1 MYAKLENG
9 FLRSAPK
16 TITLDG
22 KTINNPLPEELEQLG
37 YKQVVYV
44 DMPTEVTEGKHWE
57 SSWEEGE
64 TEIRQVWTL
73 VDDPVY
79 PTPEPTPEERI
90 SNLETTTDELK
101 STSDDIILMMAD
113 LIGGQE

>member
-1 MYAKLENG
+1 MHAKLQNG

-22 KTINNPLPEELEQLG
+22 RTINNPYDSELEQLG
-37 YKQVVYV
+37 YKQVVYT

-57 SSWEEGE
+57 SEWTEGE
-64 TEIRQVWTL
+64 TEIRQVWKL

-79 PTPEPTPEERI
+79 PEPEL
-90 SNLETTTDELK
+90 SADEALN
-101 STSDDIILMMAD
+101 IIM
-113 LIGGQE
+113 GVVQ

>member
-1 MYAKLENG
+1 MHAKLQNG

-16 TITLDG
+16 IIVLDG
-22 KTINNPLPEELEQLG
+22 RTINNPYDSELEQIG
-37 YKQVVYV
+37 YKPVVYV

-57 SSWEEGE
+57 SEWEEVE
-64 TEIRQVWTL
+64 TEITQVWTL
-73 VDDPVY
+73 VDDPDY
-79 PTPEPTPEERI
+79 HTPEPTPEERI